1 MFSLYRFFFL
11 KKDLLFL
18 NCLHVYY
25 DRKPT
30 KCTYHDITISY
41 GHNVQKFHEAD
52 AFVIECKG
60 NNRETYIIVLINCK
74 RQLDNVG
81 FLLYFEGWGWGW
93 YPLKFRNIMMYFT
106 FFFVCIPVIFIFIFF
121 CLWIKNGKNVS
132 MFYFYRVV
140 WLFRN
145 SKHVSNIHVYVQS
158 IITIEMLESDI
169 WIQIWKQFLPIST
182 NHLG

>member
-1 MFSLYRFFFL
+1 MF
-11 KKDLLFL
+11 
-18 NCLHVYY
+18 
-25 DRKPT
+25 
-30 KCTYHDITISY
+30 ITI
-41 GHNVQKFHEAD
+41 GNLPNVLIMTLSFHTD
-52 AFVIECKG
+52 IMCKNFMKQTLECKV

-93 YPLKFRNIMMYFT
+93 YPLKFRNIMMYFFLCLYT
-106 FFFVCIPVIFIFIFF
+106 GNFHIHFF
-121 CLWIKNGKNVS
+121 CLWIKKGKNVS

-169 WIQIWKQFLPIST
+169 WIRIWKHFLPIST